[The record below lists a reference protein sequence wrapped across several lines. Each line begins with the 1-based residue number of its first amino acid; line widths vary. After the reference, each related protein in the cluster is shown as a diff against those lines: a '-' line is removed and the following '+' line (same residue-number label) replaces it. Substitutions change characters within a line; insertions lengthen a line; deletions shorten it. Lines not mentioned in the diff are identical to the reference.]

1 MGAEIP
7 IAADDGTGIQ
17 AQGMSQ
23 IHFIGTSHAAQH
35 LKAAAWQRRIVV
47 TENLKDADLV
57 FVSEDVPTAEDGSRD
72 LGHIIRLM
80 YPAMEMHKNI
90 VLTSQVPPGFTRSM
104 WYHGKIWHQAE
115 TLRIKDATYRANHPD
130 YIIVGGAL
138 ERPASYNYYLQAFP
152 CQKIYTDYESAE
164 FSKIAINMTLAA
176 QVENTNR
183 LSAAAALCGADW
195 GAVSKALAYDKRI
208 GMESYLTPGRWQ
220 DSKHLLRDHYTLE
233 KILAREKLFDGNREH
248 MPDAGS

>member
-1 MGAEIP
+1 M
-7 IAADDGTGIQ
+7 
-17 AQGMSQ
+17 

-35 LKAAAWQRRIVV
+35 LKAAAWQRRIVI
-47 TENLKDADLV
+47 TDSLKDANLV
-57 FVSEDVPTAEDGSRD
+57 FVSEDVPTAADGSRD
-72 LGHIIRLM
+72 LAPILDLLREPM
-80 YPAMEMHKNI
+80 VMHKNI
-90 VLTSQVPPGFTRSM
+90 VLTSQVPPGFTRSL
-104 WYHGKIWHQAE
+104 WHHGKMWHQAE

-138 ERPASYNYYLQAFP
+138 EIPLAYKTYLEAFP

-183 LSAAAALCGADW
+183 LAEAAKLCGADW
-195 GAVSKALAYDKRI
+195 GAVSQALALDKRI

-220 DSKHLLRDHYTLE
+220 DSKHLLRDAHTLE
-233 KILAREKLFDGNREH
+233 KIFAREKLFVGSNDHLRE
-248 MPDAGS
+248 AGS